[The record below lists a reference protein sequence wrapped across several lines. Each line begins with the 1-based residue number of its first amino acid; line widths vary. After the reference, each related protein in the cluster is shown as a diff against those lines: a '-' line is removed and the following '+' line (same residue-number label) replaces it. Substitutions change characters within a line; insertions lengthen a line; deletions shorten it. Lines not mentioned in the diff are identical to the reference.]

1 MINRSLQDDLARSK
15 KGDEQA
21 FARVV
26 NECYPITYRFAIHIM
41 HDDQEAEDVVQE
53 AFVRVWKN
61 LDRIDP
67 EKKLTTLLYTIVG
80 NLCIDHLRA
89 RKRMLRI
96 APASSDDVE
105 QVRESTMVEDI
116 QSHKEFAAIV
126 RQLSHELPPKQMLVF
141 TLRDIEDLPVEEVAQ
156 ITGLSK
162 DVVKANLY
170 YARAAIRRS
179 LRLRYS
185 IERGSL

>member
-1 MINRSLQDDLARSK
+1 MITRSLQDDLAKSK
-15 KGDEQA
+15 EGDERA

-26 NECYPITYRFAIHIM
+26 NDCYPITYRFAMHIM
-41 HDDQEAEDVVQE
+41 HDIQEAEDVVQE

-80 NLCIDHLRA
+80 NLCIDRLRA
-89 RKRMLRI
+89 RKRMFRI
-96 APASSDDVE
+96 TSAPNDDIE
-105 QVRESTMVEDI
+105 QIRESTLMEDI
-116 QSHKEFAAIV
+116 QSHREFAAIV
-126 RQLSHELPPKQMLVF
+126 RQLSHELPPRQMLVF
-141 TLRDIEDLPVEEVAQ
+141 TLRDIEDLPVEVVAH

-162 DVVKANLY
+162 DGVKANLC
-170 YARAAIRRS
+170 YARASIRRS

>member
-1 MINRSLQDDLARSK
+1 MA
-15 KGDEQA
+15 
-21 FARVV
+21 
-26 NECYPITYRFAIHIM
+26 YRFAMNVIHE
-41 HDDQEAEDVVQE
+41 DQEAEDVVQE
-53 AFVRVWKN
+53 AFIRVWKN

-67 EKKLTTLLYTIVG
+67 EKKLTTLLYTIIG
-80 NLCIDHLRA
+80 NLCIDRLRA

-96 APASSDDVE
+96 ASASSDDVE

-116 QSHKEFAAIV
+116 QSQKEFASIV

-156 ITGLSK
+156 ISGLSK
-162 DVVKANLY
+162 DGVKANLY
-170 YARAAIRRS
+170 YARTSIRKS